1 MTNKGTRSYP
11 REVAVAGGAFELR
24 PMGTADAEA
33 VLAFAATLP
42 EHDLLFLRRDIS
54 QAKVVAAWLDEIE
67 QGGIT
72 SLLAL
77 RDGVIVG
84 CTALVR
90 DPLSWSPHVAELRV
104 VVGTDLRG
112 QGLGRILAQDSFAI
126 ALELGIEKI
135 TAQMT
140 VDQKGAIAS
149 LEEVG
154 FKAEALLRD
163 HVKDRAGQKHD
174 LVILSH
180 DVASFEGQIGAYGL
194 DEALEG

>member
-1 MTNKGTRSYP
+1 MTEGRLP
-11 REVAVAGGAFELR
+11 RQLTVGQREFTLR
-24 PMGTADAEA
+24 DLAPGENEA
-33 VLAFAATLP
+33 ILEFARRLP
-42 EHDLLFLRRDIS
+42 EHDLLFLRRDITKTG
-54 QAKVVAAWLDEIE
+54 AVETWLRGVERGTIKTVVAEEAGRLEGYASIDRGEV
-67 QGGIT
+67 
-72 SLLAL
+72 
-77 RDGVIVG
+77 D
-84 CTALVR
+84 
-90 DPLSWSPHVAELRV
+90 WSPHVAELRV
-104 VVGTDLRG
+104 LVSPDVRG
-112 QGLGRILAQDSFAI
+112 QGLGRVLIQEAFALA
-126 ALELGIEKI
+126 LGLGIEKI
-135 TAQMT
+135 VAQMT